1 MQELYEL
8 KEKLM
13 NELTEYAKKK
23 DMSAGSLDVIDK
35 MAHALKNLDKVIE
48 KSEEEGYSSEGS
60 YRGMSHRS
68 YGMYSRDGEGSY
80 NSYEGSYAR
89 GRGRGAARDSMG
101 RYSSEGYSGHD
112 MVGEL
117 KDLMHDVPDERTR
130 QSIQRLIQKMEQ

>member
-13 NELTEYAKKK
+13 NELIEYAKKK

-48 KSEEEGYSSEGS
+48 KSEEEGYSSDGS
-60 YRGMSHRS
+60 YRGRS
-68 YGMYSRDGEGSY
+68 YSRYSRDGEGSY
-80 NSYEGSYAR
+80 NSYDGSYAR

-117 KDLMHDVPDERTR
+117 KSLMHDVPDERTR